1 MEFIRQ
7 PNMFAFALI
16 AIIHQ
21 IADSGRVLELATVA
35 SDRVS
40 IAAQIPPGPPP
51 LLSLR
56 LLEGRQRQRSG
67 NLDLVLDDAGH

>member
-1 MEFIRQ
+1 MIV
-7 PNMFAFALI
+7 FALI
-16 AIIHQ
+16 ALIHQ
-21 IADSGRVLELATVA
+21 IADSGRVVELATPA

-40 IAAQIPPGPPP
+40 TAAQIAPGAPP

-56 LLEGRQRQRSG
+56 LLEGRQRQRYG

>member
-1 MEFIRQ
+1 MIV
-7 PNMFAFALI
+7 FALV
-16 AIIHQ
+16 ALIHQ
-21 IADSGRVLELATVA
+21 IAESGRIVELATPA

-40 IAAQIPPGPPP
+40 TAPQIAAGAAP

-56 LLEGRQRQRSG
+56 LLEGRQRQRYG

>member
-1 MEFIRQ
+1 MIL
-7 PNMFAFALI
+7 FALI
-16 AIIHQ
+16 ALIHQ
-21 IADSGRVLELATVA
+21 IADSGRIVELATPA

-40 IAAQIPPGPPP
+40 TAPQIAPGAPP

-56 LLEGRQRQRSG
+56 LLEGRQRQRFG